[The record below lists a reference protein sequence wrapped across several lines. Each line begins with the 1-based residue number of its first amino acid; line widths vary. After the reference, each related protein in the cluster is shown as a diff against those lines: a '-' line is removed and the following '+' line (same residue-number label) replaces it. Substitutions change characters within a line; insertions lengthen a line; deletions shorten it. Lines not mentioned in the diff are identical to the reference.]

1 MRVSEVVIKVLILP
15 SVQSWCRM
23 NAPPLI
29 AVCSVGAADQIA
41 PLVIGA
47 AWQLAMEGFRVMIV
61 ELAEL
66 GLTSGALGDSAD
78 RPSLG
83 AWALLRG
90 EASGPDVV
98 NLGGALGL
106 PGDERGAVGL
116 VVMERAPGAELLAA
130 RDDAA
135 MSTMKA
141 RLNAL
146 TLSGE
151 PPDLTLVV
159 LPAGDSGLGRSALI
173 SLVDGA
179 AFVAQEHLG
188 DIRALAELA
197 QEALRARHSPLPTL
211 RVELRKGAHGDEE
224 PSAAWLSRW
233 HATADVVLAPLP
245 RSAKALVK
253 VLREPVQRGRLDGL
267 AKELR
272 RRAGVF
278 HHDLAERVREA
289 EAEDLDVVL
298 EDAFFTLRA
307 QDAKAA
313 RALFDAEIVPGSGT
327 LLAGV
332 AALRAVMRSP
342 DADFAELRHYAN
354 QVVQKQRW
362 NTPTPLSEDILKA
375 FERLREKL
383 NRGEVVP
390 NAARVLIGAAEA
402 LCFAAAW
409 RRLIEQPFEE
419 PTKQALHLLMLIGT
433 LELTSLDRLRFA
445 SAYGRHAR
453 LARDTSSY
461 PIAKENVERARAY
474 VPEGFFA
481 QWVIFILHQFAL
493 VNEDQAI
500 WGEVI
505 ALATE
510 TLSSAP
516 GEAHYGLSIAYAH
529 LGDRYRAESH
539 LAQAIGI
546 NPKFLGQALRDPDMR
561 PLWEGAGSPYYAG
574 RVPKSHIH

>member
-1 MRVSEVVIKVLILP
+1 MRLSQHVLKVVHLFP
-15 SVQSWCRM
+15 VQSRCRM
-23 NAPPLI
+23 SAPPLI

-47 AWQLAMEGFRVMIV
+47 AWQLGVEGFRVLVV
-61 ELAEL
+61 ELGEL
-66 GLTSGALGDSAD
+66 GLTSGVLGDSAD
-78 RPSLG
+78 RPSSG

-90 EASGPDVV
+90 DATSPDVV
-98 NLGGALGL
+98 NLSPALGL

-116 VVMERAPGAELLAA
+116 VVMERSPGAELLAA

-135 MSTMKA
+135 MSTVRA
-141 RLNAL
+141 RLSAL
-146 TLSGE
+146 TLSGG
-151 PPDLTLVV
+151 PPDLTLIV
-159 LPAGDSGLGRSALI
+159 LPAGETGLGRASLI
-173 SLVDGA
+173 SLVD
-179 AFVAQEHLG
+179 VAVFIAHEHLG
-188 DIRALAELA
+188 DIRSLAELA
-197 QEALRARHSPLPTL
+197 QEALRARHTPLPTL

-245 RSAKALVK
+245 RSSRALVK
-253 VLREPVQRGRLDGL
+253 ALREPVQKGRLDGL

-307 QDAKAA
+307 KDPKAA

-375 FERLREKL
+375 FERLRKAL
-383 NRGEVVP
+383 NDGAVVP
-390 NAARVLIGAAEA
+390 NPARVLIGAAEA

-409 RRLIEQPFEE
+409 RRLIEQPYEE

-445 SAYGRHAR
+445 TSYARHAR
-453 LARDTSSY
+453 LAKDTTNYRLATESLDRSR
-461 PIAKENVERARAY
+461 PHLPAELWANCANFVMN
-474 VPEGFFA
+474 
-481 QWVIFILHQFAL
+481 QFAL
-493 VNEDQAI
+493 VNEDDVIWNDVVQLAI
-500 WGEVI
+500 ETMSSSPASSHY
-505 ALATE
+505 ALA
-510 TLSSAP
+510 LAN
-516 GEAHYGLSIAYAH
+516 AH
-529 LGDRYRAESH
+529 LGDRYAAERH
-539 LAQAIGI
+539 LSQSIVIAP
-546 NPKFLGQALRDPDMR
+546 NFLGIALRDPDMR

-574 RVPKSHIH
+574 RIPKSHIH

>member
-1 MRVSEVVIKVLILP
+1 MRLSEVVLKERHPL

-23 NAPPLI
+23 NASPLI

-47 AWQLAMEGFRVMIV
+47 AWQLAVEGFRVLVV
-61 ELAEL
+61 ELGEL
-66 GLTSGALGDSAD
+66 GLTSGVMGDSAD
-78 RPSLG
+78 RPAFG

-90 EASGPDVV
+90 EASGPDVLH
-98 NLGGALGL
+98 LGGALGL

-116 VVMERAPGAELLAA
+116 VVMERAPGAELLAG

-151 PPDLTLVV
+151 APDLTLVV

-173 SLVDGA
+173 SLVDVA
-179 AFVAQEHLG
+179 VFVAQEHLG

-197 QEALRARHSPLPTL
+197 QEALRARPTPLPTL
-211 RVELRKGAHGDEE
+211 RVELRRGAQGDEE

-233 HATADVVLAPLP
+233 HATADVVMAPLP

-253 VLREPVQRGRLDGL
+253 VLREPVQKGRLDVL

-278 HHDLAERVREA
+278 HHDLTERVREA
-289 EAEDLDVVL
+289 EAEDLDRVL
-298 EDAFFTLRA
+298 EDAFFSLRA
-307 QDAKAA
+307 QDPKAA

-342 DADFAELRHYAN
+342 DAELAELRHYAN

-375 FERLREKL
+375 FERLRAEL
-383 NRGEVVP
+383 NGGAVVP
-390 NAARVLIGAAEA
+390 RPGRVLIDAADA

-409 RRLIEQPFEE
+409 RRLIEQPYEE
-419 PTKQALHLLMLIGT
+419 PTKQALHLLMLAGT
-433 LELTSLDRLRFA
+433 LELNSVDRLRLA
-445 SAYGRHAR
+445 IVYARHAR
-453 LARDTSSY
+453 LARDTSTFAV
-461 PIAKENVERARAY
+461 AKENLERCKAH
-474 VPEGFFA
+474 VGQETFA
-481 QWVIFILHQFAL
+481 HWGSFVLGQYAL
-493 VNEDQAI
+493 VDEDEEIWAAVMLLAI
-500 WGEVI
+500 
-505 ALATE
+505 E
-510 TLSSAP
+510 TMSFAP
-516 GEAHYGLSIAYAH
+516 GAANYSLAIAHAH
-529 LGDRYRAESH
+529 TGDRFRAESY
-539 LAQAIGI
+539 LARAIGLES
-546 NPKFLGQALRDPDMR
+546 KFLGQALRDPDMR
-561 PLWEGAGSPYYAG
+561 PLWENAGSPYYAG
-574 RVPKSHIH
+574 RIPKSNIH

>member
-1 MRVSEVVIKVLILP
+1 
-15 SVQSWCRM
+15 M

-47 AWQLAMEGFRVMIV
+47 AWQLGVEGFRVMVV

-66 GLTSGALGDSAD
+66 GLTSGVLGDSAD

-135 MSTMKA
+135 MSSMKA

-151 PPDLTLVV
+151 APDLTFVV

-173 SLVDGA
+173 SLVDVA

-197 QEALRARHSPLPTL
+197 QEALRARPSPLPTL

-253 VLREPVQRGRLDGL
+253 VLRDPVQKGRLDGL

-278 HHDLAERVREA
+278 HHDLTERVREA
-289 EAEDLDVVL
+289 EAEDLDTVL
-298 EDAFFTLRA
+298 EDAFFTLRSQA
-307 QDAKAA
+307 PKAA

-375 FERLREKL
+375 FERLRTEL
-383 NRGEVVP
+383 NGGAVVP
-390 NAARVLIGAAEA
+390 NPARVLIGAAEA

-445 SAYGRHAR
+445 TSYARHAR
-453 LARDTSSY
+453 LARDTTNYRLATESL
-461 PIAKENVERARAY
+461 ERSRAH
-474 VPEGFFA
+474 VQAELWANCANF
-481 QWVIFILHQFAL
+481 VMNQFAL
-493 VNEDQAI
+493 VNEDDNIWNDVVQLAI
-500 WGEVI
+500 ETMLTSPASSHY
-505 ALATE
+505 ALA
-510 TLSSAP
+510 L
-516 GEAHYGLSIAYAH
+516 AHAH
-529 LGDRYRAESH
+529 LGDRYAAEKYLSKS
-539 LAQAIGI
+539 IGI
-546 NPKFLGQALRDPDMR
+546 APHFLGIALRDPDMR

-574 RVPKSHIH
+574 RIPKSHIH

>member
-1 MRVSEVVIKVLILP
+1 
-15 SVQSWCRM
+15 M

-47 AWQLAMEGFRVMIV
+47 AWQLGLEGFRVMVV

-66 GLTSGALGDSAD
+66 GLTSGVLGDSAD

-116 VVMERAPGAELLAA
+116 VVMERAPAAELLAA

-135 MSTMKA
+135 MSNMKA

-151 PPDLTLVV
+151 APDLTFVV
-159 LPAGDSGLGRSALI
+159 LPVGDSGLGRSALI
-173 SLVDGA
+173 SLVDVA
-179 AFVAQEHLG
+179 AFVAQGDLG

-197 QEALRARHSPLPTL
+197 QEALRARPSPLPTL

-245 RSAKALVK
+245 RSAKGLVK
-253 VLREPVQRGRLDGL
+253 VLREPVQKGRLDGL

-289 EAEDLDVVL
+289 EAEDLDTVL

-307 QDAKAA
+307 QDPKAA

-375 FERLREKL
+375 FERLRTEL
-383 NRGEVVP
+383 NGGAVVP
-390 NAARVLIGAAEA
+390 NPARVLIGAAEA

-433 LELTSLDRLRFA
+433 LDLSSLDRLRFA
-445 SAYGRHAR
+445 TSYARHAR
-453 LARDTSSY
+453 LARDTSTL
-461 PIAKENVERARAY
+461 PIAKENLERCRAY
-474 VPEGFFA
+474 VEQETFA
-481 QWVIFILHQFAL
+481 RWGIFVLGQYAL
-493 VNEDQAI
+493 IDEDEEVWAAVMLLAI
-500 WGEVI
+500 
-505 ALATE
+505 E
-510 TLSSAP
+510 TMSFAP
-516 GEAHYGLSIAYAH
+516 GSANYTLAIAHAH
-529 LGDRYRAESH
+529 TGDRFRAESY
-539 LAQAIGI
+539 LARAIGI
-546 NPKFLGQALRDPDMR
+546 EPKFLGQALRDPDMR
-561 PLWEGAGSPYYAG
+561 PLWENAGSPYYAG
-574 RVPKSHIH
+574 RIPKSHIH

>member
-1 MRVSEVVIKVLILP
+1 
-15 SVQSWCRM
+15 M

-47 AWQLAMEGFRVMIV
+47 AWQLGVEGFRVMVV

-98 NLGGALGL
+98 NLSGALGL

-135 MSTMKA
+135 MSNMKA

-146 TLSGE
+146 TLSGGA
-151 PPDLTLVV
+151 PDLTLVV
-159 LPAGDSGLGRSALI
+159 LPSGDSGLGRSALI
-173 SLVDGA
+173 SLVDVA
-179 AFVAQEHLG
+179 AFVALENLG

-197 QEALRARHSPLPTL
+197 QEALRARPSPLPTL

-245 RSAKALVK
+245 RSAKGLVK
-253 VLREPVQRGRLDGL
+253 VLREPVQKGRLDGL

-307 QDAKAA
+307 QDNKAA

-342 DADFAELRHYAN
+342 NADFAELRHYAN

-375 FERLREKL
+375 FERLRAEL
-383 NRGEVVP
+383 NGGAVVP
-390 NAARVLIGAAEA
+390 RPGRVLIDAADA
-402 LCFAAAW
+402 LCFTAAW
-409 RRLIEQPFEE
+409 RRLIEQPYEE
-419 PTKQALHLLMLIGT
+419 PTKQALHLLMLAGT
-433 LELTSLDRLRFA
+433 LELNSVDRLRLA
-445 SAYGRHAR
+445 IVYARHAR
-453 LARDTSSY
+453 LARDTSSF
-461 PIAKENVERARAY
+461 PIAKENLERCKAY
-474 VPEGFFA
+474 IAEEVFYN
-481 QWVIFILHQFAL
+481 WCIFVLTQYAL
-493 VNEDQAI
+493 VDEAEELWHGVVMMANDSMAL
-500 WGEVI
+500 GPG
-505 ALATE
+505 AAHYTLAT
-510 TLSSAP
+510 AN
-516 GEAHYGLSIAYAH
+516 AH
-529 LGDRYRAESH
+529 LGDRFSAERH
-539 LAQAIGI
+539 LSKAVSLDE
-546 NPKFLGQALRDPDMR
+546 KFLPQALRDPDMR

>member
-1 MRVSEVVIKVLILP
+1 
-15 SVQSWCRM
+15 M

-47 AWQLAMEGFRVMIV
+47 AWQLGVEGFRVMVV

-66 GLTSGALGDSAD
+66 GLTSGVLGDSAD

-135 MSTMKA
+135 MSNMKA

-151 PPDLTLVV
+151 APDLTFVV

-173 SLVDGA
+173 SLVDVA

-197 QEALRARHSPLPTL
+197 QEALRARPSPLPTL

-253 VLREPVQRGRLDGL
+253 VLRDPVQKGRLDGL

-278 HHDLAERVREA
+278 HHDLTERVREA
-289 EAEDLDVVL
+289 EAEDLDTVL

-307 QDAKAA
+307 QDPKAA

-375 FERLREKL
+375 FERLRTEL
-383 NRGEVVP
+383 NGGAVVP
-390 NAARVLIGAAEA
+390 RPGRVLIDAADA
-402 LCFAAAW
+402 LCFSAAW
-409 RRLIEQPFEE
+409 RRLIEQPYEE
-419 PTKQALHLLMLIGT
+419 PTKQALHLLMLAGT
-433 LELTSLDRLRFA
+433 LELNSVDRLRLA
-445 SAYGRHAR
+445 IVYARHAR
-453 LARDTSSY
+453 LVRDTSNY
-461 PIAKENVERARAY
+461 PIAKENLDRCKAY
-474 VPEGFFA
+474 VAEELWTNCA
-481 QWVIFILHQFAL
+481 NAVLNQFAL
-493 VNEDQAI
+493 VNEDEHI
-500 WGEVI
+500 WHDVLQVASEAMTFAPASSHY
-505 ALATE
+505 ALA
-510 TLSSAP
+510 
-516 GEAHYGLSIAYAH
+516 IAFAH
-529 LGDRYRAESH
+529 LGDRYSAENH
-539 LAQAIGI
+539 LSKSIGLM
-546 NPKFLGQALRDPDMR
+546 PRFLGIALRDPDMR
-561 PLWEGAGSPYYAG
+561 PLWENAGSPYYAG